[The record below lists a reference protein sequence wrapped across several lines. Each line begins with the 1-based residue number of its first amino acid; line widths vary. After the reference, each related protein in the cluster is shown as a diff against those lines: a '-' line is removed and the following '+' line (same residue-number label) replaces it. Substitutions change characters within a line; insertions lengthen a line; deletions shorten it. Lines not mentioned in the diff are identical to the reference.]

1 MQAYKKL
8 NMMLFEF
15 FHSEKG
21 LTHTQLLE
29 YFLLAFMILSIM
41 TIITLEIPIFYT
53 HVWAK
58 INIDLF

>member
-8 NMMLFEF
+8 GMMSFEF
-15 FHSEKG
+15 FYSEKG

-41 TIITLEIPIFYT
+41 AIITLEFPIFYT